1 MIKVLKS
8 TPTSKSKSQ
17 SKSQRLKF
25 AAIALVA
32 IVLLTLGLA
41 PSRDRL
47 SSGSTYSR
55 SPNGYG
61 AWYAFMEQRG
71 TPIKRWQRPLSAL
84 ENQPPITLLRVRG
97 TLTRSPLDRPVDP
110 WVEQGHT
117 IVTLGVWQDV
127 TEAPFTS
134 EINSPQGKVKIETT
148 RRASLG
154 SNDIELLGDRF
165 GAVAWV
171 ETQEKGRK
179 ISVTTP
185 YLGANAYQD
194 EPGNY
199 EFLAE
204 LLAATNQPIW
214 VDEYIH
220 GYRDAD
226 AEDKAKVTGNWWLYL
241 AKTPL
246 LLVVVQGA
254 IIFIVAIAAQNRRFG
269 QAEAIDP
276 PQINNSESYIKALAS
291 VLRKAESSEFL
302 IHTISKA
309 EQLALQESLG
319 LGSTLLSPE
328 DLITAWQT
336 QTGRDASELKF
347 LLQAEGK
354 PRVLSE
360 AKLRIRLAKWQA
372 IRK

>member
-1 MIKVLKS
+1 MIKV
-8 TPTSKSKSQ
+8 SQ
-17 SKSQRLKF
+17 SKSTSKSTSQRIKF

-32 IVLLTLGLA
+32 IMLLTLGLA

-55 SPNGYG
+55 DPNGYG

-84 ENQPPITLLRVRG
+84 KNQPPITLLRVRG
-97 TLTRSPLDRPVDP
+97 NLRRSPLDQPVDP

-127 TEAPFTS
+127 TAAPFTS
-134 EINSPQGKVKIETT
+134 ELNSPQGTVKIETT
-148 RRASLG
+148 RRASLAT
-154 SNDIELLGDRF
+154 DQVELLGDRF
-165 GAVAWV
+165 GAVAWA
-171 ETQEKGRK
+171 ETKGKGRE
-179 ISVTTP
+179 ISVITP
-185 YLGANAYQD
+185 YLAANAYQH

-214 VDEYIH
+214 VDEYMH

-226 AEDKAKVTGNWWLYL
+226 AADEAEVTGNWWAYL

-246 LLVVVQGA
+246 LLIFVQGA

-269 QAEAIDP
+269 QAEAIRP
-276 PQINNSESYIKALAS
+276 PHINNSESYIKALAS
-291 VLRKAESSEFL
+291 VLRKAESSDFL
-302 IHTISKA
+302 TQTISKA
-309 EQLALQESLG
+309 EQLALQKSLG
-319 LGSTLLSPE
+319 LGSNLLSPE
-328 DLITAWQT
+328 DLITAWHN
-336 QTGRDASELKF
+336 QTGRDASELQL
-347 LLQAEGK
+347 LLQADSD
-354 PRVLSE
+354 RRFLSE
-360 AKLRIRLAKWQA
+360 AKLRLWLEKWQA